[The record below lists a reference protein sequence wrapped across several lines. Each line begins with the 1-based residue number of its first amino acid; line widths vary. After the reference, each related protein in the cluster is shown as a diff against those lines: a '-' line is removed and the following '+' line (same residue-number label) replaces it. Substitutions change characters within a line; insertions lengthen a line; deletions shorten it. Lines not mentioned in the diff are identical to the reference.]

1 MKKINRIITST
12 LMLLL
17 MFSSCTNESSDEM
30 ITELESKSFEAYI
43 DESLKLKSITES
55 VALEAKRIGL
65 TEQTEIENYIINSV
79 AEQTSEDIGYLNFY
93 NRPKISAKE
102 ATSNLNIRDLGLSTR
117 TVEYFTNLQ
126 ILDSNQDFEGMMNLL
141 QEYKS
146 EYSSDSDLE
155 SLAGVF
161 ATIEVYQDSLA
172 KGSGDT
178 AKCKIDAS
186 SAPGAAIS
194 GAISGA
200 IWGVKF
206 GSFLGPAGTVAGA
219 VGGAIVGSIVS
230 SIVNVGVQ
238 GVRQCE

>member
-1 MKKINRIITST
+1 
-12 LMLLL
+12 MLLL
-17 MFSSCTNESSDEM
+17 MFSSCTNESSDEV

-65 TEQTEIENYIINSV
+65 TEQTEIENYIINSA